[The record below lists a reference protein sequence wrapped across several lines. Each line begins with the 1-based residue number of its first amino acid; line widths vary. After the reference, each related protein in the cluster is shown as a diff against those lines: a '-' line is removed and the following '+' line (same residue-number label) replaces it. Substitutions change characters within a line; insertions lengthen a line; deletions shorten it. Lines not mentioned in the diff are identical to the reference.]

1 MKHGFSPSILVL
13 LIILSFFFVDCHDE
27 QQKSRFEK
35 IKEVVAKNMH
45 ILGPMLTQGPS
56 EKMVDFYLKVQF
68 HIPI

>member
-1 MKHGFSPSILVL
+1 MKHGFSSSILVL
-13 LIILSFFFVDCHDE
+13 LIILSFFSVDCHDE